1 MSAGKSPLGRAFLED
16 HRALTRGLADLAA
29 AVEKRDWAEARQ
41 IAERVDR
48 LGGAHI
54 EFEEEVLYP
63 AVARVHGRAFVA
75 RLHQEHRAGLDV
87 VRTLLGSSSD
97 GWTAERQQELAANAQ
112 TAWRHAESCG
122 TLLSQ
127 LTGLGA
133 DEQRVALERLEEI
146 RTAARRWTQLR
157 PAAGMEPE

>member
-16 HRALTRGLADLAA
+16 HRALTRCLADLAA
-29 AVEKRDWAEARQ
+29 VVEKRDWVEARQ

-63 AVARVHGRAFVA
+63 AVARVHGRPFVQ
-75 RLHQEHRAGLDV
+75 RLHEEHRAGLDV
-87 VRTLLGSSSD
+87 VRSLLGGPSD
-97 GWTAERQQELAANAQ
+97 GWTVERQEELAAHAQ

-133 DEQRVALERLEEI
+133 EEQRAALERLESI
-146 RTAARRWTQLR
+146 RSAARRWTQLG
-157 PAAGMEPE
+157 PQAGTEPE